1 MADFGPYLEF
11 VRIQTEMNKLFESL
25 QELKEPGEE
34 SGADHGG
41 WLPNVD
47 ICECGD
53 EMVVEAEMPG
63 VEPASLA
70 IRVGGGNL
78 TLEGNKP
85 RPAEPSGIT
94 FHRKDRAFGSFRR
107 VIPLHVAVNTH
118 KAEARLRD
126 GILSVRFPKVANKR
140 GEEVSIPVQHT
151 EE

>member
-25 QELKEPGEE
+25 QELREPGEE
-34 SGADHGG
+34 SGTDHAG

-47 ICECGD
+47 ICECAE

-63 VEPASLA
+63 VEPASLQV
-70 IRVGGGNL
+70 RVGGGNL

-85 RPAEPSGIT
+85 RPAESSGIT
-94 FHRKDRAFGSFRR
+94 FHRKDRAFGRFRR
-107 VIPLHVAVNTH
+107 VIPLHAAVNTH
-118 KAEARLRD
+118 KAEARLED
-126 GILSVRFPKVANKR
+126 GVLSVRFPKVPNKR
-140 GEEVSIPVQHT
+140 GEEVSIPVRQV